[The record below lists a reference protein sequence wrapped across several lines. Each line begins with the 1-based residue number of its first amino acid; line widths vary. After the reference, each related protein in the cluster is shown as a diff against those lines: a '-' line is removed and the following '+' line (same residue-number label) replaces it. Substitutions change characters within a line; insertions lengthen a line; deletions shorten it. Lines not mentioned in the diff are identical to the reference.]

1 MRLRE
6 RATLRD
12 LSAGSN
18 RIRPLVRVRLAHPF
32 LYLSESLSA
41 ALESGLSASDP
52 VAFVNAN

>member
-52 VAFVNAN
+52 SCGR